1 MFLFPFTFTGVASE
15 HFGRA
20 RQQGVHLRTDGPG
33 VDEVWALIGGV
44 WRVAPRQAMPLLLGV
59 HDLGAA
65 ARAAAMVGG
74 SLRELTM
81 DEARDLLELLNQ
93 GGASCP

>member
-1 MFLFPFTFTGVASE
+1 MFLFTFTGVTAE

-20 RQQGVHLRTDGPG
+20 RQQGVNLSTDGPG

-59 HDLGAA
+59 HDLASAEDAA
-65 ARAAAMVGG
+65 EMVGG
-74 SLRELTM
+74 VLRELTAN
-81 DEARDLLELLNQ
+81 EARDLLELLDR